1 MTEFVSIDSLPPH
14 WGSDRGRKML
24 DHKLRHQF
32 GNGSTRA
39 LACLVAMLA
48 FIAAPLAH
56 AADANVVVT
65 TATTA
70 GGTNTFTGGLRW
82 TLEEDVT
89 WNIDPANL
97 PANPLDTASL
107 QLHKSYMPVVATGKE
122 SGNSFTITGLDPA
135 KRYFLSV
142 LPDRPAGSACNTA
155 QSGCYT
161 MTGAPVK
168 FPANASTT
176 SARVVLTPQPIPP
189 AQARVFV
196 FDDRGVINGTPDAN
210 EAGLGGF
217 SIFIYDAGGGQMST
231 DAFGNPIGTV
241 YDVGA
246 GLDGDAAPTIL
257 RKGDGT
263 IHSMTQAE
271 VNDPVRNPYKL
282 KVGEALIQNISPG
295 KYGIQV
301 VPPALPNGQG
311 WQQTTTIEGTPGID
325 VWLRAGEPLFLIEF
339 GPVGAHAFYGFAKQ
353 FNGIPAVGQGET
365 AGSISGVVRT
375 LRMARPPDLTTAF
388 GPPVPECW
396 VGLNEMASGTGVYA
410 APCNEDSSFTI
421 SGVRPGTYQIVA
433 WDRRLDHIISFYTA
447 IVGNG
452 QALNLGDVGM
462 PGWFG
467 HHEHYVF
474 NDTNGDGIRQDG
486 EPGIPDQ
493 TINLR
498 FRDGSIYSTSTTD
511 TEGYLPFD
519 EVFPY
524 FSWLI
529 AEVDFARFKATGV
542 TTTVDEGFAI
552 SGNYDDPLDP
562 AGGRR
567 SPQIQS
573 EDCTTASCLQRTET
587 GPALLEGYN
596 SFAGTSHKFEW
607 GKQAYGAG
615 ENGGI
620 TGVVYNQVTRAEN
633 DPRFATPEGW
643 EAGIPR
649 VQVNLYKASASG
661 VIQDTNGTEGIQ
673 LADIDN
679 YPLGFEQSGIA
690 GAEDQD
696 RDGLPGF
703 GLGDAVAV
711 THTDSWDDNV
721 PAGCVGDTLI
731 GDGRCYDGIRNWSQI
746 RPAVFDGGYAFGA
759 PFTTTPLASGPYVV
773 EANTP
778 RGYLHQDE
786 QSKNVDFGDTIA
798 PQALPP
804 ACVGDPVHTSGLQP
818 YNVIG
823 KGDELSLFPGVEVDA
838 GVTGNRPYCNFK
850 LVLVNDGK
858 NAASD
863 FFMYTPVPVS
873 GRIQGNTTNDIGNV
887 TNPNSPNFGE
897 KISPAHIPIS
907 IRDYANNEV
916 NRLYTDANGRYNGL
930 VPSTYRINAPM
941 PTGVSPN
948 MLQVCL
954 NAPFKPDP
962 ANIGQNIPDPYYNPQ
977 YTHACYTLN
986 FSPGTTTYLDTP
998 VLPVAAF
1005 VGVDT
1010 WQLDGNYPNG
1020 TPVVKQASVAANG
1033 KSGGPYIQPGA
1044 TIASGGRTLVLTA
1057 AGDVQ
1062 VPDPTKARPNL
1073 TVRDYSFGSPGA
1085 TKPRVFIGGVEVPAG
1100 SITHNNR
1107 LTITVIVPATFTT
1120 TGQVD
1125 VIRADNSMRSVHAI
1139 TLTIGTPLA
1148 SVSTVAAGQS
1158 IQAAIDAAPAGGLV
1172 LVQPGLYNESLILTK
1187 PLQLQGW
1194 GATATQIVAARNVN
1208 ADYFVL
1214 WQKEAH
1220 KRANCPSQVAVSQR
1234 IGLLPGQPNNVGRG
1248 TDPCGWV
1255 PGTGLLQTE
1264 EAAGVL
1270 VAPMPNVFG
1279 AVPARIDGF
1288 TFASADFSA
1297 GVLVNGYV
1305 KNLSISNNIVTN
1317 NSGQSA
1323 AGIRIGH
1330 PALGQVITG
1339 ANANLGVINAQN
1351 TGIDIHHNLVSQNG
1365 GQLEPGAGIGLYNG
1379 SDNYRV
1385 ANNYI
1390 VGNFAQGHGAG
1401 IAHYG
1406 RSPGGVIENN
1416 QVLFNQSFDQTV
1428 TGSGGTGGG
1437 VLIAGYDPAALG
1449 AAVAMSPGS
1458 GSVKINGNRIQGNFA
1473 GTGDGGGIALLH
1485 TNGQDLLASPLAAN
1499 WDRIDIINNMIV
1511 NNVAA
1516 LAGGGISLQDA
1527 PNTFIIHNTIVNND
1541 SSATAALAFGA
1552 NPNLSDPQPAGIV
1565 SREHSVVLQD
1575 LPGLTGAL
1583 IGDFSSPTLQN
1594 NIILGN
1600 RSMQWSSGVGVTV
1613 VGAHDL
1619 GVVPATAGSLTR
1631 SYNVLTQ
1638 GGVGNTAANN
1648 NLLVAVADENSL
1660 LVTPY
1665 FNGDTGGLPPA
1676 AGFNAPLLAGFAP
1689 DEGGNAISVVYGPL
1703 TLVGDYHLESTGAL
1717 PLAAAIDRG
1726 DNTALPKVLGLISD
1740 FDGQS
1745 RPVDGNPAPAVT
1757 IVADIGADEV
1767 AANVSAV
1774 AAPPV
1779 FVTTP
1784 AFALAYIGVPSLYQ
1798 AIAVDPNGT
1807 PVSYSVSCVRNLF
1820 TNCNSMVTISSS
1832 GLMTFTPTVQGVLYS
1847 ITITA
1852 QSSPPNTAANRS
1864 TQVISLTVLLPN
1876 SVPTAGNDQI
1886 NVSSNGTFS
1895 VPAPGVLGNDSAGPL
1910 LGALSAVLVSNP
1922 AAGGAV
1928 TLDPSGA
1935 FSFLPEQGY
1944 VGPITFTY
1952 KASAFILG
1960 SGTPVSSGNATVTL
1974 NRELAATDM
1983 RFNAASGAGGTWE
1996 LTGQGYV
2003 NGRTLTITRDRG
2015 GLLLGN
2021 ATVAGNAWSA
2031 SIATGND
2038 DWQIGDTVSIVATG
2052 ASQPAFTLAAVEVFP
2067 GDTVSNVVSSAFVQC
2082 PGDTNGN
2089 ALKDNG
2095 EVWPANQSCRHLAA
2109 GDGYAVM
2116 GDGTELYTFGFND
2129 VTGVDPHQAIDKGI
2143 LNAQFPAPTLNFKEG
2158 EKAYVTLTNVGMLKR
2173 PDLFDPHSVHF
2184 HGFPNAG
2191 TVFDGV
2197 PESSIGI
2204 NMGFS
2209 LTYYYRIQEP
2219 GTFMYHCHVEA
2230 PEHMQMGM
2238 LGNLFVDPAQNG
2250 TSIGGHDKFV
2260 YNDTDGST
2268 GYDVFK
2274 AIQIGSFDGN
2284 FHTQHIGVQPLPFAE
2299 MRDDYP
2305 MLNGRGYPDT
2315 VNAANIAPGGE
2326 KTGSGVTSAN
2336 ESSQRLDSAVTAA
2349 VGQKILLR
2357 ISNLSVTQFSTLATT
2372 GGLQMQVVGIGAHIL
2387 RGPGATNGTGADLYY
2402 KTRSITLGGGEG
2414 ADVLIDTTGVAPG
2427 RYLLYTTNLNNLS
2440 NGPQDFG
2447 GMMTEIV
2454 ITP

>member
-1 MTEFVSIDSLPPH
+1 
-14 WGSDRGRKML
+14 ML
-24 DHKLRHQF
+24 DHKLRHQSS
-32 GNGSTRA
+32 NGSTRTWA
-39 LACLVAMLA
+39 R
-48 FIAAPLAH
+48 IAAILALIVAPLTH
-56 AADANVVVT
+56 AATVNVTVT
-65 TATTA
+65 TSKTAT
-70 GGTNTFTGGLRW
+70 GNTFAGGLRW

-107 QLHKSYMPVVATGKE
+107 QLHKSYMPVVNTGVVAASALSATGKTF
-122 SGNSFTITGLDPA
+122 SINGLDPA
-135 KRYFLSV
+135 KRYFLSI
-142 LPDRPAGSACNTA
+142 LPDRPAGSACNT
-155 QSGCYT
+155 QLSGCYT
-161 MTGAPVK
+161 MTGAPIK
-168 FPANASTT
+168 FPVGATDASTT
-176 SARVVLTPQPIPP
+176 TARVVVTPQPIPP

-231 DAFGNPIGTV
+231 DAFGNPLGTV
-241 YDVGA
+241 YDAGA
-246 GLDGDAAPTIL
+246 GLDADGAPTIL

-263 IHSMTQAE
+263 IHSMTQDE

-325 VWLRAGEPLFLIEF
+325 VWLRAGEPLFLVEF
-339 GPVGAHAFYGFAKQ
+339 GPVGAHAFYGFAKR
-353 FNGIPAVGQGET
+353 FNSIPAVGQGET
-365 AGSISGVVRT
+365 AGSINGVIKT

-396 VGLNEMASGTGVYA
+396 VGLNEMASGNGVYA
-410 APCNEDSSFTI
+410 APCNEDSTFTI

-452 QALNLGDVGM
+452 ETVNMGDVGM

-519 EVFPY
+519 EVFPF

-542 TTTVDEGFAI
+542 TTTVDEGREI

-567 SPQIQS
+567 TPQIQFA
-573 EDCTTASCLQRTET
+573 DCTTTACLQRTET

-596 SFAGTSHKFEW
+596 SFAGTNHKFEW
-607 GKQAYGAG
+607 GKQPYGAG

-633 DPRFATPEGW
+633 DPRFATPESW

-649 VQVNLYKASASG
+649 VQVNLYTASAAG
-661 VIQDTNGTEGIQ
+661 VIQDTNGTPGIQ
-673 LADIDN
+673 LADVDN
-679 YPLGFEQSGIA
+679 YPFGFETSGNP
-690 GAEDQD
+690 GPEDQD

-703 GLGDAVAV
+703 GKGDAIAI

-721 PAGCVGDTLI
+721 PDGCVGDTLI
-731 GDGRCYDGIRNWSQI
+731 NDGRCYDGIRNWSQI

-759 PFTTTPLASGPYVV
+759 PFTADPLPPGPYVV

-804 ACVGDPVHTSGLQP
+804 VCVGDPVHTGGLQP
-818 YNVIG
+818 YNVVNR
-823 KGDELSLFPGVEVDA
+823 GDELSLFPGVEVDP
-838 GVTGNRPYCNFK
+838 GVTGNRARCNFK

-863 FFMYTPVPVS
+863 FFMYTTVPVS

-887 TNPNSPNFGE
+887 TDPNNQNFGE

-962 ANIGQNIPDPYYNPQ
+962 ANPGQNIPDPYYNPQ

-1020 TPVVKQASVAANG
+1020 TPVIKQASVAANG
-1033 KSGGPYIQPGA
+1033 KGGGPYIAPGA
-1044 TIASGGRTLVLTA
+1044 TGAGRTLVLTA

-1062 VPDPTKARPNL
+1062 VPDPTRGRPNL
-1073 TVRDYSFGSPGA
+1073 TTRDYGFGTPGA
-1085 TKPRVFIGGVEVPAG
+1085 TKPRVFVGGTEIPAA
-1100 SITHNNR
+1100 SITHNSS
-1107 LTITVIVPATFTT
+1107 LTLTVAVPTT
-1120 TGQVD
+1120 LTASGQIE

-1139 TLTIGTPLA
+1139 TLNIGTPA
-1148 SVSTVAAGQS
+1148 ANVSTVAAGQS

-1172 LVQPGLYNESLILTK
+1172 LVQPGLYGESLILTK

-1194 GATATQIVAARNVN
+1194 GAGATQIVAARNVN
-1208 ADYFVL
+1208 ADSFVL

-1220 KRANCPSQVAVSQR
+1220 KRANCPSQVAPSQR

-1264 EAAGVL
+1264 EAAGIL

-1279 AVPARIDGF
+1279 ALPARIDGF

-1297 GVLVNGYV
+1297 GILANGYV
-1305 KNLSISNNIVTN
+1305 KNLEISNNIVTN

-1330 PALGQVITG
+1330 PSLGQVAGAAG
-1339 ANANLGVINAQN
+1339 ANATVGVINAQN
-1351 TGIDIHHNLVSQNG
+1351 TGINIHHNLVSQNG

-1385 ANNYI
+1385 ANNYV

-1401 IAHYG
+1401 IAHFG
-1406 RSPGGVIENN
+1406 RSPGGVIDSN
-1416 QVLFNQSFDQTV
+1416 QIMFNQSFDQTV

-1437 VLIAGYDPAALG
+1437 VLIAGIDPVAVG
-1449 AAVAMSPGS
+1449 AVNMSPGS
-1458 GSVKINGNRIQGNFA
+1458 GSVRINGNRIQGNFA
-1473 GTGDGGGIALLH
+1473 GTGDGGGIALLR
-1485 TNGQDLLASPLAAN
+1485 TNGQDLLASPFPAN
-1499 WDRIDIINNMIV
+1499 WDRVDIINNMIV

-1552 NPNLSDPQPAGIV
+1552 DPNNSVPQPAGIV

-1583 IGDFSSPTLQN
+1583 IGDFSSPALQN

-1600 RSMQWSSGVGVTV
+1600 RSMRWSSGTGVTV
-1613 VGAHDL
+1613 IGAHDL
-1619 GVVPATAGSLTR
+1619 GVVPATVGSLNPQ
-1631 SYNVLTQ
+1631 SNVLTT
-1638 GGVGNTAANN
+1638 GGVGNSPTNGN
-1648 NLLVAVADENSL
+1648 RLVPVADEDNL
-1660 LVTPY
+1660 LKTPY
-1665 FNGDTGGLPPA
+1665 FNGDTGGVPPT
-1676 AGFNAPLLAGFAP
+1676 AGFNTPLLAGFAP

-1703 TLVGDYHLESTGAL
+1703 TLVGDYHLESTGAV

-1726 DNTALPKVLGLISD
+1726 DNGALPRALGLIND
-1740 FDGQS
+1740 FDGQG
-1745 RPVDGNPAPAVT
+1745 RPVDGTPASGVT
-1757 IVADIGADEV
+1757 IVADMGADEV
-1767 AANVSAV
+1767 SAV
-1774 AAPPV
+1774 ANTTALPPV
-1779 FVTTP
+1779 FVSTP
-1784 AFALAYIGVPSLYQ
+1784 TFSLAYVGIPSVYQ

-1807 PVSYSVSCVRNLF
+1807 PVTYTVSCVRNLLF
-1820 TNCNSMVTISSS
+1820 SCNTMVSINSST
-1832 GLMTFTPTVQGVLYS
+1832 GLMTFTPTQTGLVYA

-1852 QSSPPNTAANRS
+1852 FSPVNTAANRA
-1864 TQVISLTVLLPN
+1864 TQIIAA
-1876 SVPTAGNDQI
+1876 SVVVPDSPPVANNDRFD
-1886 NVSSNGTFS
+1886 VSSNGTFS
-1895 VPAPGVLGNDSAGPL
+1895 VPAPGVLGNDTRGPA
-1910 LGALSAVLVSNP
+1910 LGQLSAVLVTNP
-1922 AAGGAV
+1922 VAGGAV

-1935 FSFLPEQGY
+1935 LSYLPEPNF
-1944 VGPITFTY
+1944 VGTTSFTY
-1952 KASAFILG
+1952 KANAFVLN
-1960 SGTPVSSGNATVTL
+1960 SGTPLSSGNATVTL

-1983 RFNAASGAGGTWE
+1983 RFNAASGSGGTWVFA
-1996 LTGQGYV
+1996 GKGAV
-2003 NGRTLTITRDRG
+2003 NGRTLTFTRNRG
-2015 GLLLGN
+2015 SLLLGTT
-2021 ATVAGNAWSA
+2021 TVSGNAWTA
-2031 SIATGND
+2031 SFATIAND
-2038 DWQIGDTVSIVATG
+2038 WEIGDTVSIVASG
-2052 ASQPAFTLAAVEVFP
+2052 QALPNLTLSGVEVFA
-2067 GDTVSNVVSSAFVQC
+2067 GDTVANVVSSAFVQC

-2089 ALKDNG
+2089 ALQDNG
-2095 EVWPANQSCRHLAA
+2095 EVWPANQVCRHLAA

-2116 GDGTELYTFGFND
+2116 GDGKELYTFGFND
-2129 VTGVDPHQAIDKGI
+2129 VTGIDPNEAIDRGI
-2143 LNAQFPAPTLNFKEG
+2143 LNAHFPAPTLSFKEG
-2158 EKAYVTLTNVGMLKR
+2158 DQAYVTLTNVGMIKR

-2197 PESSIGI
+2197 PESSISI

-2209 LTYYYRIQEP
+2209 LTYYYKIQDP
-2219 GTFMYHCHVEA
+2219 GTYMYHCHVEA
-2230 PEHMQMGM
+2230 AEHMQMGM

-2250 TSIGGHDKFV
+2250 TLIGGRDKFV
-2260 YNDTDGST
+2260 YNDVDGST

-2284 FHTQHIGVQPLPFAE
+2284 FHEQHIGVQPLPFAE

-2315 VNAANIAPGGE
+2315 VSTADVPAGAE
-2326 KTGSGVTSAN
+2326 KSGSGVTSAA
-2336 ESSQRLDSAVTAA
+2336 ESSQTLDTVVTATA
-2349 VGQKILLR
+2349 GQKILLR

-2372 GGLQMQVVGIGAHIL
+2372 GGLQMQVVGIGAHVL

-2402 KTRSITLGGGEG
+2402 KTRSVTLGGGEA

-2454 ITP
+2454 IN

>member
-1 MTEFVSIDSLPPH
+1 MLL
-14 WGSDRGRKML
+14 GRGRGKKML

-39 LACLVAMLA
+39 WAR
-48 FIAAPLAH
+48 IAAILALIVAPLTH
-56 AADANVVVT
+56 AATVQVTVT
-65 TATTA
+65 TSKTA
-70 GGTNTFTGGLRW
+70 NGANNFTGGLRW

-97 PANPLDTASL
+97 PAIPTDTASL
-107 QLHKSYMPVVATGKE
+107 QLHKSYMPVVNTGTAA
-122 SGNSFTITGLDPA
+122 GNTFNITGLDPA

-142 LPDRPAGSACNTA
+142 LPNRPAGSACNTA
-155 QSGCYT
+155 LSGCYT
-161 MTGAPVK
+161 MTGAPIK
-168 FPANASTT
+168 FPAGAAQNATT
-176 SARVVLTPQPIPP
+176 TARIVVTPQPIPP

-210 EAGLGGF
+210 EGGLGGF
-217 SIFIYDAGGGQMST
+217 SIFIYDNGGGQMST
-231 DAFGNPIGTV
+231 DAFGNPLGTV

-246 GLDGDAAPTIL
+246 GLDGDGAPTIL

-263 IHSMTQAE
+263 LHSMTKEE

-282 KVGEALIQNISPG
+282 KVGEALIQNIAPG

-301 VPPALPNGQG
+301 VPPALPDGQG
-311 WQQTTTIEGTPGID
+311 WRQTTTIEGTPGID
-325 VWLRAGEPLFLIEF
+325 VWLRAGEPLFLVEF

-353 FNGIPAVGQGET
+353 FNNIPAVGQGESF
-365 AGSISGVVRT
+365 GKINGRVVT

-396 VGLNEMASGTGVYA
+396 IGLNEMASGTGVYA
-410 APCNEDSSFTI
+410 APCNEDSTFTI
-421 SGVRPGTYQIVA
+421 PDVRPGTYQIVA
-433 WDRRLDHIISFYTA
+433 WDRFLDSIISFYTV

-452 QALNLGDVGM
+452 EIVELGDIGM
-462 PGWFG
+462 PRWFG
-467 HHEHYVF
+467 QHEHYVF
-474 NDTNGDGIRQDG
+474 NDTNGDGIRQAN

-498 FRDGSIYSTSTTD
+498 FRDGSMYSTSTTD

-519 EVFPY
+519 EVFPF
-524 FSWLI
+524 FSWLV

-542 TTTVDEGFAI
+542 TTTVDEGGVI

-567 SPQIQS
+567 TPQIQFG
-573 EDCTTASCLQRTET
+573 DCTTTACLQRTET

-596 SFAGTSHKFEW
+596 SFAGTNHKFEW
-607 GKQAYGAG
+607 GKQPYGAG

-620 TGVVYNQVTRAEN
+620 TGVIYNQVTRAEN
-633 DPRFATPEGW
+633 DPRFATPESW

-649 VQVNLYKASASG
+649 VQVNLYKSSAAG
-661 VIQDTNGTEGIQ
+661 VIQDTNGTAGIQ
-673 LADIDN
+673 LADVDN
-679 YPLGFEQSGIA
+679 YPFGFETTGIA
-690 GAEDQD
+690 GPEDQE
-696 RDGLPGF
+696 RDGLPGSF
-703 GLGDAVAV
+703 GKGDAVAI
-711 THTDSWDDNV
+711 THSDSWDDNV
-721 PAGCVGDTLI
+721 PDGCVGDTLI
-731 GDGRCYDGIRNWSQI
+731 GGGRCYDGIRNWSQI

-759 PFTTTPLASGPYVV
+759 PFTADPLPTGPYVV

-778 RGYLHQDE
+778 RGYQHQDE

-804 ACVGDPVHTSGLQP
+804 VCVGDPVHTVGNQT
-818 YNVIG
+818 YNRIAPG
-823 KGDELSLFPGVEVDA
+823 TELSLFPGVEVDP
-838 GVTGNRPYCNFK
+838 GVTGNRPRCNFK

-863 FFMYTPVPVS
+863 FFMYTTVPVS

-897 KISPAHIPIS
+897 KLSPVHIPIS

-962 ANIGQNIPDPYYNPQ
+962 VNIGQNIPDPYYNPQ

-1005 VGVDT
+1005 VGIDT

-1020 TPVVKQASVAANG
+1020 TPVIKQATVAANG

-1044 TIASGGRTLVLTA
+1044 TVASGGRTLVLTA

-1062 VPDPTKARPNL
+1062 VPDPTRGRPNL
-1073 TVRDYSFGSPGA
+1073 ITRDYSFGTPGA
-1085 TKPRVFIGGVEVPAG
+1085 NKPKVFIGGIEVPGG

-1107 LTITVIVPATFTT
+1107 LTITVVVPTSFTT
-1120 TGQVD
+1120 TGQVE
-1125 VIRADNSMRSVHAI
+1125 VIRADNSTRSVHAI
-1139 TLTIGTPLA
+1139 TLNIGTPA
-1148 SVSTVAAGQS
+1148 ANVSTVAAGQS
-1158 IQAAIDAAPAGGLV
+1158 IQAAVDAAPAGGLV
-1172 LVQPGLYNESLILTK
+1172 LVQPGLYSESLILTK

-1194 GATATQIVAARNVN
+1194 GAGATQIVAARNVN
-1208 ADYFVL
+1208 ADSFVL

-1220 KRANCPSQVAVSQR
+1220 KRANCPSQVPVSQR

-1279 AVPARIDGF
+1279 ALPARIDGF

-1297 GVLVNGYV
+1297 GVLANGYV
-1305 KNLSISNNIVTN
+1305 KNLEISNNIVTN

-1339 ANANLGVINAQN
+1339 ANANVGVINAQN
-1351 TGIDIHHNLVSQNG
+1351 TGINIHHNLVSQNG

-1390 VGNFAQGHGAG
+1390 VGNFAQGDGAG
-1401 IAHYG
+1401 IAHFG

-1428 TGSGGTGGG
+1428 TGNGGTGGG
-1437 VLIAGYDPAALG
+1437 VLVSGYDPVAVG
-1449 AAVAMSPGS
+1449 AVAMSPGS
-1458 GSVKINGNRIQGNFA
+1458 GSVRINGNRIQGNFA
-1473 GTGDGGGIALLH
+1473 GTGDGGGIALVR
-1485 TNGQDLLASPLAAN
+1485 TNGQDLLASPFPAN
-1499 WDRIDIINNMIV
+1499 WDRIDVINNMIV

-1527 PNTFIIHNTIVNND
+1527 PNTLIIHNTIANND

-1552 NPNLSDPQPAGIV
+1552 NANLSVPQPAGIV

-1575 LPGLTGAL
+1575 LPGLTGTL

-1600 RSMQWSSGVGVTV
+1600 RSMQWSSGTGVSV

-1619 GVVPATAGSLTR
+1619 GVVPATVGSLNPQF
-1631 SYNVLTQ
+1631 NVLTS
-1638 GGVGNTAANN
+1638 GGVGNSAANGN
-1648 NLLVAVADENSL
+1648 RLVTVADEDNL
-1660 LVTPY
+1660 LKTPY
-1665 FNGDTGGLPPA
+1665 FNGDTGGVPPV
-1676 AGFNAPLLAGFAP
+1676 AGFNTPLLAGFAP

-1703 TLVGDYHLESTGAL
+1703 TLVGDYHLESAGAV

-1726 DNTALPKVLGLISD
+1726 DNAALSKALGLGSD
-1740 FDGQS
+1740 FDRQS
-1745 RPVDGNPAPAVT
+1745 RPVDGTPDGAVT
-1757 IVADIGADEV
+1757 LVADMGADEV
-1767 AANVSAV
+1767 SAV
-1774 AAPPV
+1774 ANAASPPQIVSNFLPAPGL
-1779 FVTTP
+1779 
-1784 AFALAYIGVPSLYQ
+1784 LAYTGVQYRYQ
-1798 AIAVDPNGT
+1798 VIAVDPNGT
-1807 PVSYSVSCVRNLF
+1807 PVSYGISCVGLASVCGSAAINASGLF
-1820 TNCNSMVTISSS
+1820 TVTPS
-1832 GLMTFTPTVQGVLYS
+1832 GTGLAS
-1847 ITITA
+1847 IFIHA
-1852 QSSPPNTAANRS
+1852 CSPNTTCNAGVSAANRA
-1864 TQVISLTVLLPN
+1864 TQTIALVVVAPN
-1876 SVPTAGNDQI
+1876 SPPVANNDRFD
-1886 NVSSNGTFS
+1886 VSSNGTFS
-1895 VPAPGVLGNDSAGPL
+1895 VPAPGVLGNDTRGPA
-1910 LGALSAVLVSNP
+1910 LGALSAGLVTNP
-1922 AAGGAV
+1922 VTGGAV

-1935 FSFLPEQGY
+1935 FSYLPDQNF
-1944 VGPITFTY
+1944 VGTTSFTY
-1952 KASAFILG
+1952 KANAFVLG
-1960 SGTPVSSGNATVTL
+1960 SGTPLSSGNATVTL

-1983 RFNAASGAGGTWE
+1983 HFDAAPGAGGTWVF
-1996 LTGQGYV
+1996 TGKGAV
-2003 NGRTLTITRDRG
+2003 NGRTLTFTRDRG
-2015 GLLLGN
+2015 GLLLGTT
-2021 ATVAGNAWSA
+2021 TVSANAWTVSLP
-2031 SIATGND
+2031 IANN
-2038 DWQIGDTVSIVATG
+2038 DWQTGDTVSIVASG
-2052 ASQPAFTLAAVEVFP
+2052 AALPDFALSAVEVFA
-2067 GDTVSNVVSSAFVQC
+2067 GNLVANVVSSAFVQC

-2089 ALKDNG
+2089 AVQDG
-2095 EVWPANQSCRHLAA
+2095 TEVWPANQVCRHLAA

-2116 GDGTELYTFGFND
+2116 GDGKELYTFGFND
-2129 VTGVDPHQAIDKGI
+2129 VTGIDPNEAIDRGI
-2143 LNAQFPAPTLNFKEG
+2143 LNAQFPAPTLSFKEG
-2158 EKAYVTLTNVGMLKR
+2158 DQAYVTLTNVGMIKR

-2197 PESSIGI
+2197 PESSISI

-2209 LTYYYRIQEP
+2209 LTYYYKIQEP

-2230 PEHMQMGM
+2230 SEHMQMGM

-2250 TSIGGHDKFV
+2250 TTIDGRNKFV
-2260 YNDTDGST
+2260 YNDVDGST

-2284 FHTQHIGVQPLPFAE
+2284 FHEQHIGVQPLPFAE

-2315 VNAANIAPGGE
+2315 VSTADIPAGAE
-2326 KTGSGVTSAN
+2326 KTGSGATSAA
-2336 ESSQRLDSAVTAA
+2336 ESAQRLDSVVTATA
-2349 VGQKILLR
+2349 GQKILLR
-2357 ISNLSVTQFSTLATT
+2357 ISNLNVTQFNTLATT
-2372 GGLQMQVVGIGAHIL
+2372 GGLQMQVVGIGAHVL
-2387 RGPGATNGTGADLYY
+2387 RGPGLTNGTGADLYY
-2402 KTRSITLGGGEG
+2402 KTRSVTLGGGES

-2427 RYLLYTTNLNNLS
+2427 KYLLYTTNLNNLS

-2454 ITP
+2454 IN